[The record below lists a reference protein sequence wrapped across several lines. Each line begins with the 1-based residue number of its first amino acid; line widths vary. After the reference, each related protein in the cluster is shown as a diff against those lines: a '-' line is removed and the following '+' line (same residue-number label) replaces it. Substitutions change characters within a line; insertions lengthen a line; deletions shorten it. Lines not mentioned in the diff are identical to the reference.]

1 MRDMEHQRQII
12 DTFVNSVYV
21 FDDRVVL
28 NFNFTD
34 DSKTIS
40 REEVLGSSAV
50 ENAPPQKSSD
60 FRLRIFCLVAVQDSN
75 RAALTTPVG
84 RVSNQPSG
92 LLLSPRF
99 PTPRNVYQE
108 RCRQTIRPGGFF
120 SWWMVQDENRNE
132 QRQGI
137 TMVVV
142 SCLLLFLIEYGIL
155 GSVQQIC
162 IWRIESCGMN

>member
-1 MRDMEHQRQII
+1 MRFWFEKFRKGDMRDMEHQRQII

-60 FRLRIFCLVAVQDSN
+60 FRLRIFCLWWAVQDSKA
-75 RAALTTPVG
+75 RPCHRRG
-84 RVSNQPSG
+84 KKQSSG
-92 LLLSPRF
+92 LFFSAWLGES
-99 PTPRNVYQE
+99 RNVY
-108 RCRQTIRPGGFF
+108 RDDC
-120 SWWMVQDENRNE
+120 
-132 QRQGI
+132 
-137 TMVVV
+137 
-142 SCLLLFLIEYGIL
+142 
-155 GSVQQIC
+155 GSVGGTGLEQQ
-162 IWRIESCGMN
+162 RPSS